1 VMSELFHEIFQSLVR
16 GNELVLATV
25 IGDTGSTPR
34 TSGSDMVV
42 YSDGTISGTIG
53 GGIVE
58 GDVIQSALKLFGSK
72 GAIISSYNLNRTGK
86 ADDMDLVCGGQMKIL
101 IEYLAAHEENVEM
114 FRLMCEE
121 MKMSRP
127 FFWVGKVVENGGQQK
142 VERAV
147 QTSDNKWS
155 GSLSKEIGLQTI
167 LGGINIQSDKTALF
181 KTDKQQYVV
190 APIMPPDTVYLM
202 GAGHVSKEIA
212 LLAKQ
217 VGFRTL
223 VFDDR
228 EEFANRARFP
238 DADGVFVCKGFD
250 SVFEEYSVSPGSY
263 IIIVTRGHHFDKE
276 VLAQALR
283 TDAGYI
289 GMIGSRRK
297 KDSVYQALLN
307 EGFSQSDLDQVHC
320 PIGLSIDAETPA
332 EIGVSVIAQL
342 IQHRANQKKQK

>member
-1 VMSELFHEIFQSLVR
+1 MSELFHEIFQSLAQ

-25 IGDTGSTPR
+25 IGDRGSTPR

-42 YSDGTISGTIG
+42 YRDGSISGTIG

-58 GDVIQSALKLFGSK
+58 GDVIRSAMNLFGSG
-72 GAIISSYNLNRTGK
+72 GAVVSSYNLNLTGR
-86 ADDMDLVCGGQMKIL
+86 ADDMDLVCGGQMQIL
-101 IEYLAAHEENVEM
+101 IEHLAAHEENVAM
-114 FRLMCEE
+114 FRLMCKE

-127 FFWVGKVVENGGQQK
+127 FFWVGKIMENSGQRK

-147 QTSDNKWS
+147 QTADNTWS
-155 GSLSKEIGLQTI
+155 GSLAKEIALHTI
-167 LGGINIQSDKTALF
+167 LGGIDIHSDKTSLF
-181 KTDKQQYVV
+181 ETNKQQYVV
-190 APIMPPDTVYLM
+190 APIVPPDTVYLM

-228 EEFANRARFP
+228 EEFAHPARFP
-238 DADGVFVCKGFD
+238 AADGVFVCRGFD
-250 SVFEEYSVSPGSY
+250 SVFEEYSVTPGSY
-263 IIIVTRGHHFDKE
+263 IIIVTRGHRFDKE

-297 KDSVYQALLN
+297 RESVYQTLLN

-320 PIGLSIDAETPA
+320 PIGLSINAETPA
-332 EIGVSVIAQL
+332 EIGVSVVAQL
-342 IQHRANQKKQK
+342 IQHRADRRNKK